1 MTVEDTADNFE
12 SLKNCRDD
20 QTVSV
25 VYYFTVGPLD
35 LSDQVFSGVD
45 ICNLKEYSG
54 YGTSPEGSGEETSTI
69 SFITDPSDFT
79 EIQRIDIDEVR
90 YDSDAPTLTERE
102 YEMRNR
108 TFGSPQS
115 NFSSSNQNNSE
126 TFVKIFVSTLSVCAV
141 YLIIL

>member
-1 MTVEDTADNFE
+1 MFPDKHRKTSSNRFDFNFVVTVEDTAENFE

-35 LSDQVFSGVD
+35 LSDQVFSVVD

-54 YGTSPEGSGEETSTI
+54 YGTLPSPVNPEGNGEETSTI

-102 YEMRNR
+102 YEMRN
-108 TFGSPQS
+108 
-115 NFSSSNQNNSE
+115 
-126 TFVKIFVSTLSVCAV
+126 
-141 YLIIL
+141 